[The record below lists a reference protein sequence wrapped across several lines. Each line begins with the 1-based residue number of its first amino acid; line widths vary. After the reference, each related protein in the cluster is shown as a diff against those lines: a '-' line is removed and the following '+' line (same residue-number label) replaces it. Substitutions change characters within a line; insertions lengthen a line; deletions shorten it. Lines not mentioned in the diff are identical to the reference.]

1 MGGHALTRAHQLLDG
16 LGTAAG
22 AVSDVTGGA
31 QLPAAQLRGTWG
43 EEEDIKVTQSVASLQ
58 TKHFEVGPTRG
69 NNLPFNCSRAK
80 SLTAVSL

>member
-43 EEEDIKVTQSVASLQ
+43 EEEEMRFTHSVASLQ
-58 TKHFEVGPTRG
+58 IKHFEDDTTRETI
-69 NNLPFNCSRAK
+69 FH
-80 SLTAVSL
+80 LTIQE